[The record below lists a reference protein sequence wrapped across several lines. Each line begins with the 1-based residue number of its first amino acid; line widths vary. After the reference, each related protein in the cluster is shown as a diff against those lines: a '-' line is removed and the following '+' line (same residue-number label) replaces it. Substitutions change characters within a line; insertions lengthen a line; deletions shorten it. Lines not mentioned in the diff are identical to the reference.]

1 LLLLVLFL
9 YLSLYTWNLRTGYL
23 DELASYS
30 GLEIVGWTLLPG
42 KWLKS
47 RVSGFLVDYVY
58 LSGVQQEN
66 EELHKRLERMA
77 ATLARSKEEAAE
89 VGRLR
94 ALLGFESPEPWQVT
108 GARVLSYRFGAQ
120 SALETILVDKGE
132 NNGLDVNMPAVTSQ
146 CVVGRVF
153 KTGLEYSL
161 VLLLTDRNSR
171 MSVMGQTSRSFGVL
185 QGRGID
191 QPLEVG
197 YIPLNSRMQE
207 GEILVTSGL
216 DEIFPKGLPVARVE
230 GVVRPED
237 SLFLQVK
244 ASVLQD
250 FKSLEEILVLVR
262 GEVKT
267 GIGAAPLA
275 LP

>member
-1 LLLLVLFL
+1 MLLLVLFL